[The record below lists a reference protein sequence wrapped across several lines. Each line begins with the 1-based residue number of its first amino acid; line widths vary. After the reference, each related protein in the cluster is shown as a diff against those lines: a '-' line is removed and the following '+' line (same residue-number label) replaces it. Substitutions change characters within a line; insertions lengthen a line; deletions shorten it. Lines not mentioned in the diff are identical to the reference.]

1 MILRA
6 FGARALRARLAEHI
20 RLAQE
25 LASWIDA
32 HPDFERLAPVP
43 FSVVCFRWKPAGM
56 SWSDAEVDAA
66 NERLL
71 DLVNASGDIF
81 LSHTRLRGR
90 LAIRVAI
97 GHLRTTDE
105 HVRDRASPD
114 HGRARPPRVGSPAQ
128 LSRAHLNSLKALA
141 LHVFGSDNG

>member
-1 MILRA
+1 
-6 FGARALRARLAEHI
+6 
-20 RLAQE
+20 
-25 LASWIDA
+25 
-32 HPDFERLAPVP
+32 
-43 FSVVCFRWKPAGM
+43 M

-105 HVRDRASPD
+105 HVRRAWD
-114 HGRARPPRVGSPAQ
+114 LL
-128 LSRAHLNSLKALA
+128 LSSRELISTP
-141 LHVFGSDNG
+141 